1 MILSLS
7 DRPDQDLFMA
17 MRITA
22 VSFVRLLSLLGP
34 AAALH
39 GMEPTLPEK
48 IEFNRHVRPILSEN
62 CFACHGPDKNTR
74 KAGRRLD
81 TRDGALAYPVPPQ
94 QVNS

>member
-1 MILSLS
+1 
-7 DRPDQDLFMA
+7 

-48 IEFNRHVRPILSEN
+48 IEFNRHVRPILSE
-62 CFACHGPDKNTR
+62 
-74 KAGRRLD
+74 
-81 TRDGALAYPVPPQ
+81 RDPSVSVVANKGGNYET
-94 QVNS
+94 